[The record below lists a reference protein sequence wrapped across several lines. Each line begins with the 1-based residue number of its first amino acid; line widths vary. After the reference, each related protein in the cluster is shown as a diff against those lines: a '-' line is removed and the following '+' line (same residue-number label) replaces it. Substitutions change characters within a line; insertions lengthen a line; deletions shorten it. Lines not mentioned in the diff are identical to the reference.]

1 MHLKKSS
8 INKINRMA
16 QHRIRPKMTVVFHS
30 TGRVATF
37 KKIIIISTLMGRL
50 ALGSLKQIVS
60 HLGVCI
66 YKTFV

>member
-1 MHLKKSS
+1 MNLKKSS

-16 QHRIRPKMTVVFHS
+16 QHRIRPKMTVVS
-30 TGRVATF
+30 TPQAGWQHL